1 MWYANAMLLAYGICQ
16 HREAV
21 GFSVA
26 YNQAMTK
33 TDDISSENAAQ
44 QPKARKAPLGEIFTR
59 HFLLLA
65 TINLCMFFGFQMLNI
80 GLPVYM
86 AQLGAVGQVVGL
98 ATTLMTITA
107 TLMRV
112 FAGALLDRFGRWGM
126 LIGGSVIMV
135 CAIVSFAIFPVVGI
149 ILGLRMLH
157 GVGWGMGSTATSTIA
172 ADIIPKRRFAEGMG
186 YFALTTAISSAIAPA
201 ASIEIIQGAG
211 AVYMIYV
218 AAGVTVLALLLS
230 VVEAI
235 AVNRKAK
242 SQEATGQGAMPSDG
256 RQDSSGAP
264 EGQAGPGNP
273 GSRQGGAPP
282 QPPAYSKIETLFER
296 RAVLPGVLIL
306 LVNIG
311 FGCVTTFI
319 ALHADA
325 QGVGGVSWYFVVYA
339 VVSLAS
345 RPPIGMLIDRF
356 GYRVPAIL
364 SALGTAATLVLIGLS
379 SNAFMFAASGVLGG
393 LGIGTAM
400 STFQAMAVASVEP
413 WRRGVATATY
423 MTAFDL
429 GIAIGALLGGVLADL
444 AGYTVMYLT
453 IAIFPLA
460 AAVVS
465 AAVIK
470 KSART
475 TGV

>member
-1 MWYANAMLLAYGICQ
+1 
-16 HREAV
+16 
-21 GFSVA
+21 
-26 YNQAMTK
+26 MTQN
-33 TDDISSENAAQ
+33 DDIYNAASAQ
-44 QPKARKAPLGEIFTR
+44 QPEKRREPLGEIFTR

-86 AQLGAVGQVVGL
+86 AQLGAAGQVVGL
-98 ATTLMTITA
+98 ATTLMTVTA

-112 FAGALLDRFGRWGM
+112 FAGALLDRFGRWGL
-126 LIGGSVIMV
+126 LIGGTVIMV
-135 CAIVSFAIFPVVGI
+135 CAIVSFAIFPIVGV

-157 GVGWGMGSTATSTIA
+157 GIGWGMGSTATSTIA

-211 AVYMIYV
+211 AHYMIYV

-230 VVEAI
+230 AVEAF
-235 AVNRKAK
+235 ASRRKAAQPAPL
-242 SQEATGQGAMPSDG
+242 SQPQQPSLSP
-256 RQDSSGAP
+256 QSAQPAQS
-264 EGQAGPGNP
+264 
-273 GSRQGGAPP
+273 P
-282 QPPAYSKIETLFER
+282 QPQAYSKLETLFER
-296 RAVLPGVLIL
+296 RAVLPGILIL

-311 FGCVTTFI
+311 FGCITTFI
-319 ALHADA
+319 ALHANA
-325 QGVGGVSWYFVVYA
+325 QGVSGVSAYFIVYA
-339 VVSLAS
+339 IVSLAS

-356 GYRVPAIL
+356 GYRIPAIL
-364 SALGTAATLVLIGLS
+364 STLCTACTLVLIGVS
-379 SNAFMFAASGVLGG
+379 SNMVMFAGAGALAG

-429 GIAIGALLGGVLADL
+429 GIAIGSLLGGILADL
-444 AGYTVMYLT
+444 VGYTVMYFVV
-453 IAIFPLA
+453 AAFPIVATVVAVA
-460 AAVVS
+460 A
-465 AAVIK
+465 IK
-470 KSART
+470 KDEGGRAR
-475 TGV
+475 